1 MKNYRQRAQDR
12 DLKPSSGIKSEYRDY
27 EEGDTWKHS
36 HFYNDRYTPHESKLT
51 SRTMHGSSERS
62 YPREFERPPPVSVVH
77 KHSFSEGIGIRPLSA
92 EQNLGNHP
100 LFADPVSTNGK
111 SYNRQSMV
119 EHYSS
124 PVKVHSERLNGRK
137 REYDHR
143 DSSDEDEAPG
153 RRQVDDFTPK
163 LKRRQP
169 KVAEAYR

>member
-1 MKNYRQRAQDR
+1 MQDR
-12 DLKPSSGIKSEYRDY
+12 HPKPSSGIKSEYHDY

-36 HFYNDRYTPHESKLT
+36 HFYNDRYSPHESKLT

-62 YPREFERPPPVSVVH
+62 YPREFGQPPPPVPVVQ
-77 KHSFSEGIGIRPLSA
+77 KHSFSEGVGIRPLSA

-100 LFADPVSTNGK
+100 LFADPVSTNG
-111 SYNRQSMV
+111 SGYNRQSMD

-124 PVKVHSERLNGRK
+124 PAKAYPERLNGRK

-143 DSSDEDEAPG
+143 DSSDEGEASG